1 MNLLF
6 SSSYFGFGA
15 MFFGLGW
22 LVLSMVS
29 HIPFGV
35 VTGLGAIITAI
46 GTGVTVHALSKL
58 EKIEVS
64 ENWASGIQKISD
76 HQHFCLQETEWYY

>member
-22 LVLSMVS
+22 LVLSVVE

-64 ENWASGIQKISD
+64 ENWVDGIQKINSLTD
-76 HQHFCLQETEWYY
+76 FWLQEIEWYY

>member
-1 MNLLF
+1 MEILEIVSYREIRIMNLLF

-22 LVLSMVS
+22 LVLSMVQ

-35 VTGLGAIITAI
+35 VTGLGAIVTAI
-46 GTGVTVHALSKL
+46 GTGVTVYALSKL

-64 ENWASGIQKISD
+64 EN
-76 HQHFCLQETEWYY
+76 

>member
-46 GTGVTVHALSKL
+46 TRK
-58 EKIEVS
+58 
-64 ENWASGIQKISD
+64 N
-76 HQHFCLQETEWYY
+76 

>member
-1 MNLLF
+1 METCTNMEILETVSYREVRIMNLLF

-22 LVLSMVS
+22 LVLSMVQ

-64 ENWASGIQKISD
+64 EN
-76 HQHFCLQETEWYY
+76 